1 MNLRTNNSENNFDFL
16 RLFAAILVIIGHAYP
31 LSDRGT
37 YDFITLA
44 TGGVFST
51 AHHAVC
57 IFFSVSGY
65 LICQSIQNSSS
76 YSSYLWKRSL
86 RIFPGL
92 FIAIC
97 LTVIVLGPLATQLS
111 LTEYFQHPETLSYFK
126 MLKMY
131 PFYSDSLPSVFQ
143 GNPVKNINGSLWTL
157 AYEFTMYLVLLI
169 LHFTKILSKRNFVLL
184 VFVLGLSLEYY
195 VAATNRLSTKILPI
209 LHLHLVDLLDFGLFF
224 FAGTLIKL
232 YQDKISFNFT
242 FFALAIF
249 VWFGLWFAH
258 ITTPTLLHIISYIA
272 LPYIVFYLG
281 FQKGILNSFGRYG
294 DFSYGFY
301 IYAFPVQQLIVYYL
315 GKNSSIFV
323 LIMLTILCVIPL
335 SYCSWH
341 LVEKKFLRLKN
352 VKFR

>member
-1 MNLRTNNSENNFDFL
+1 MYLRTNNSENNFDFL

-44 TGGVFST
+44 TAGIFST

-57 IFFSVSGY
+57 IFFSISGY
-65 LICQSIQNSSS
+65 LICQSVQNSSS

-92 FIAIC
+92 FVAIF
-97 LTVIVLGPLATQLS
+97 LTVIVLGPLVTQLS
-111 LTEYFQHPETLSYFK
+111 LADYFQHHETLSYFK

-131 PFYSDSLPSVFQ
+131 PFYTDSLPSVFQ
-143 GNPVKNINGSLWTL
+143 ENPVKNINGSLWTL

-169 LHFTKILSKRNFVLL
+169 LHITKILSKRSIVLVL
-184 VFVLGLSLEYY
+184 FVLGLFLEYY
-195 VAATNRLSTKILPI
+195 ITITNRFSTIILPI
-209 LHLHLVDLLDFGLFF
+209 LHLNFTDLLDFGLFF
-224 FAGTLIKL
+224 FTGTLIKL
-232 YQDKISFNFT
+232 YRDKIPFNII
-242 FFALAIF
+242 FFMIAIII
-249 VWFGLWFAH
+249 WFGLGLVH
-258 ITTPTLLHIISYIA
+258 VTSPISIKIISYIA

-281 FQKGILNSFGRYG
+281 FQKGFLNSFGRYG

-323 LIMLTILCVIPL
+323 LIMLTIICVIPL

-341 LVEKKFLRLKN
+341 VVEKKFLKLKN